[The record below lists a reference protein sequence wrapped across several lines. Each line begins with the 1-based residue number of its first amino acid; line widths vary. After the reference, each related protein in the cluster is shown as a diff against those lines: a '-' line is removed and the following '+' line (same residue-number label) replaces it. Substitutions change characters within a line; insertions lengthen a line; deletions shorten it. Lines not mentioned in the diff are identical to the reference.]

1 MRTQCQV
8 QDSADL
14 VSSEVGSLGSSRMG
28 QFSVMREE
36 RGGFERRGEIAA
48 HYTGRAGG
56 HLPSTAQRLLDNIY
70 YLTLQTDMLVLL
82 HHILVFKFS
91 CLDSF

>member
-48 HYTGRAGG
+48 PLHRPGWRTSS
-56 HLPSTAQRLLDNIY
+56 LNSST
-70 YLTLQTDMLVLL
+70 T
-82 HHILVFKFS
+82 S
-91 CLDSF
+91 